1 MEPLRRHASP
11 GQHAAGLPG
20 TMCLPQAARSPERD
34 AARPGIRLALQLCR
48 HRTHAAERLQNARM
62 QRRERSPVSRR
73 VHELG
78 ARRPTSRLRCPNF
91 LPRMRPQVLSRCLQ
105 ARPTSDGADLL
116 GLDGTPQTPQRS
128 DALSLT
134 SRWAVCA
141 RMSVSGKNGRCPTHC
156 AAGRRRGAVSWA
168 GAGARRVVR
177 EEFQRLAQHRC
188 SSGSVSR
195 LEDWKIVLV
204 LYVVGPL
211 SNCCTEVGISSRRS
225 IEQRSLQ
232 HA

>member
-1 MEPLRRHASP
+1 
-11 GQHAAGLPG
+11 
-20 TMCLPQAARSPERD
+20 
-34 AARPGIRLALQLCR
+34 
-48 HRTHAAERLQNARM
+48 M
-62 QRRERSPVSRR
+62 QRRERSPVSRW

-78 ARRPTSRLRCPNF
+78 ARRSTSRLRCPNF
-91 LPRMRPQVLSRCLQ
+91 LPRMWPQVLSRCLQ

-141 RMSVSGKNGRCPTHC
+141 RMSVSGKKGRCPTHC

-188 SSGSVSR
+188 WRVCFSVGR
-195 LEDWKIVLV
+195 LEDCTGT
-204 LYVVGPL
+204 VVGPL
-211 SNCCTEVGISSRRS
+211 PNCCTEVGISS
-225 IEQRSLQ
+225 
-232 HA
+232 